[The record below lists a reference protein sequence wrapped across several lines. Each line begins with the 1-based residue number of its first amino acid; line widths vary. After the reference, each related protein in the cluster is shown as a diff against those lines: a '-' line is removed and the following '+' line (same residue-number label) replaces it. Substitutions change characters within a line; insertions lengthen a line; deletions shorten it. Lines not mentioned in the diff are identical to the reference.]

1 MTKKFEY
8 TDIDGVKKEAEA
20 FISSEFV
27 TIAAPNS
34 PVMTTSSGTIHP
46 SLLPAVAVGK
56 ASTVVITRKASE
68 PILRG
73 ELVRGSSPNHVELAD
88 PTLDIDSASVLGMAT
103 NDADTEDDVE
113 ILILGII
120 TDSIF
125 NIFGTNVPIFL
136 DDAGGVTDVRPS
148 SPTKNFLVDIGK
160 SLGGGDIL
168 ILIQKPITLGV

>member
-1 MTKKFEY
+1 MTRKFEY
-8 TDIDGVKKEAEA
+8 TDIDGIKKEAEA
-20 FISSEFV
+20 FIASEFV

-56 ASTVVITRKASE
+56 ATTVVISRTASE

-88 PTLDIDSASVLGMAT
+88 PTGDIDSASVLGMAL
-103 NDADTEDDVE
+103 NDANTSDEVE

-148 SPTKNFLVDIGK
+148 SPSKKFLVDIGK

-168 ILIQKPITLGV
+168 ILIQKPVTLGA

>member
-1 MTKKFEY
+1 MTQKFEY
-8 TDIDGVKKEAEA
+8 TDIDGIKKEAES
-20 FISSEFV
+20 FIVSDFV

-88 PTLDIDSASVLGMAT
+88 PTSDSESASVLGMAL
-103 NDADTEDDVE
+103 NAAAIEDDVE
-113 ILILGII
+113 ILILGVI

-136 DDAGGVTDVRPS
+136 DDDGGVTDIRPS
-148 SPTKNFLVDIGK
+148 SPSKNFLVDIGK

-168 ILIQKPITLGV
+168 ILIQKPVTLGV

>member
-1 MTKKFEY
+1 VTKKFEY
-8 TDIDGVKKEAEA
+8 TDIDGIKKEAET
-20 FISSEFV
+20 FIASEFV
-27 TIAAPNS
+27 TVAAPNS

-46 SLLPAVAVGK
+46 SLLPPVAVGK
-56 ASTVVITRKASE
+56 AATVVITRKASE

-88 PTLDIDSASVLGMAT
+88 PTLDIDSASVLGMAIT
-103 NDADTEDDVE
+103 DAGIEDDVE

-125 NIFGTNVPIFL
+125 NVFGTNVPIFL
-136 DDAGGVTDVRPS
+136 DDAGGVTDVRPTV
-148 SPTKNFLVDIGK
+148 PTKNFLVDIGK

-168 ILIQKPITLGV
+168 IFIQKPVSLGV